1 MPLTQVGMR
10 LVRRGGRLFILVS
23 GLAIIACIAAYS
35 AIGPAVPLIRLG
47 YEDYKNT
54 LPSVERQAYETLDA
68 ILSQKY
74 IARLEE
80 IRLQLVK
87 MEININKKP
96 RMVELFRTKKSD
108 YFLEI
113 KRRHPEVR
121 TIFFNASVS
130 VVAPYLV
137 KEYYGSVVSN
147 CTFYEPVVS
156 KTEKCLSRFED
167 MVERRPMSTAL
178 EQEVATRYSETGTFI
193 RVMTSAM
200 VSPDGDVVKDNFKIM
215 PIRCQML
222 GSEPYEPFYP
232 EHKLYSRHREVFTIT
247 QFWGEGFFH
256 FMVEDLPRIAV
267 YLPFLHR
274 HPEVKVHV
282 AVTNRFT
289 VAYLQELGIEK
300 SRLVSGHVAAGVLY
314 MPGGTRCGRARLFS
328 TQLLSLRLRAG
339 LAGPK
344 PPRNIVI
351 LIKRT
356 MKRWFNHHTDIL
368 AMIRRHAGPA
378 GLQTVVYGDNP
389 VPGIEAS
396 RHLFARAHMIVAPHG
411 AGLANMIFSPPGT
424 FVVEGMFYRNWK
436 PNWCF
441 RTLAHV
447 LGHRYYGQLG
457 KQCMDVTANDLESVV
472 KYAVSRFKRTS

>member
-10 LVRRGGRLFILVS
+10 LVRRGGRLFIFVS

-35 AIGPAVPLIRLG
+35 AIGPAVPLIRLRKV
-47 YEDYKNT
+47 DYKNT
-54 LPSVERQAYETLDA
+54 LPSEERHVNESLDA

-80 IRLQLVK
+80 IRLQLVN
-87 MEININKKP
+87 MEIHINKKP
-96 RMVELFRTKKSD
+96 RMVEVFLTNKAD
-108 YFLEI
+108 YFGEI

-137 KEYYGSVVSN
+137 KDYYGSVVSN
-147 CTFYEPVVS
+147 CTLGGPFVS

-178 EQEVATRYSETGTFI
+178 QQEMATRYSETGTFI

-200 VSPDGDVVKDNFKIM
+200 VSPDGDVVKDNFKII
-215 PIRCQML
+215 PIRCQGL
-222 GSEPYEPFYP
+222 RSKP
-232 EHKLYSRHREVFTIT
+232 HKQFNPKHTWYSRHREVFTIT

-314 MPGGTRCGRARLFS
+314 MPGGTRCGQARLFS

-339 LAGPK
+339 LAEPK
-344 PPRNIVI
+344 PPRNTVI

-356 MKRWFNHHTDIL
+356 TKRWFKHHTDIL

-378 GLQTVVYGDNP
+378 GLQTVVYGDQP

-411 AGLANMIFSPPGT
+411 AGLVNMIFSPPGT
-424 FVVEGMFYRNWK
+424 FVVEGMFYLDGK

-457 KQCMDVTANDLESVV
+457 KQCMDVTANDLEPVV
-472 KYAVSRFKRTS
+472 KYAVGRFKRT